1 MTDETELPVLTNLTE
16 ALAPTHEPAPVPA
29 DTTLTL
35 PSGEAV
41 PLHIVRENATYP
53 VAEPVAF
60 GGSPADDA
68 EDDEGGTWVT
78 PLEADQ
84 ANALVQGIFEGIEA
98 LHVHLDELA
107 AEVRTHGIALNEIL
121 HALRPKP
128 VERSLRDMVK
138 GWPEP
143 KDKAKPKAKVK
154 AKPKAKAKAP
164 AKRARR

>member
-1 MTDETELPVLTNLTE
+1 MTDETETPLFPTE
-16 ALAPTHEPAPVPA
+16 ALAPTHEPAPVPPA
-29 DTTLTL
+29 ETMLKL
-35 PSGEAV
+35 PSGEVV
-41 PLHIVRENATYP
+41 PLRVVCEDATYP

-138 GWPEP
+138 AWPES
-143 KDKAKPKAKVK
+143 
-154 AKPKAKAKAP
+154 KAKAKP
-164 AKRARR
+164 